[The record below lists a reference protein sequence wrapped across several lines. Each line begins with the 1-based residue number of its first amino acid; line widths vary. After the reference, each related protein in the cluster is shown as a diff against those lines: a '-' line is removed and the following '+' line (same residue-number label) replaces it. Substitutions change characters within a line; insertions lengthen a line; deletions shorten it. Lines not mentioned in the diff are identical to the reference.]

1 MSFFILSLQEM
12 LFFNVELFKTR
23 LMEIKTFI
31 ANYKAAFGENTELPI
46 VFWYS
51 DTLENQTEKING
63 CFFKDMRKVR
73 EGHTVSLNADVIG
86 CGGGK
91 FYTGFTDMPERVPT
105 FVSLKEKYKETPEM
119 VIEYVDR
126 LGVTKTENRY
136 LHFARMDKVD
146 SLDLIEGVLFLAT
159 PDILSGLVTW
169 ACYDNNSEDAVVTQ
183 FGSGC
188 SVTVTQTILEN
199 HRGGRRTFIGFFDPS
214 VRPYFELDILSY
226 TVPMSRFKEMY
237 HTMRSSCLFDTHAWG
252 KIKERI
258 QLSDK

>member
-1 MSFFILSLQEM
+1 
-12 LFFNVELFKTR
+12 
-23 LMEIKTFI
+23 
-31 ANYKAAFGENTELPI
+31 
-46 VFWYS
+46 
-51 DTLENQTEKING
+51 
-63 CFFKDMRKVR
+63 
-73 EGHTVSLNADVIG
+73 
-86 CGGGK
+86 
-91 FYTGFTDMPERVPT
+91 
-105 FVSLKEKYKETPEM
+105 M
-119 VIEYVDR
+119 VIEYIDR

-146 SLDLIEGVLFLAT
+146 SLDPIEGVLFLAT

-214 VRPYFELDILSY
+214 VRPHFEPDILSY

-237 HTMRSSCLFDTHAWG
+237 HTIRSSCLFDTHAWG

>member
-119 VIEYVDR
+119 VIEYIDR

-146 SLDLIEGVLFLAT
+146 SLDPIEGVLFLAT

-199 HRGGRRTFIGFFDPS
+199 HRGEAEELLS
-214 VRPYFELDILSY
+214 VSLIRLYVLILS
-226 TVPMSRFKEMY
+226 
-237 HTMRSSCLFDTHAWG
+237 
-252 KIKERI
+252 RI
-258 QLSDK
+258 F

>member
-105 FVSLKEKYKETPEM
+105 FVSLKEKYKEMPEM
-119 VIEYVDR
+119 VIEYIDR

-169 ACYDNNSEDAVVTQ
+169 ACYDNNSL
-183 FGSGC
+183 SHN
-188 SVTVTQTILEN
+188 SVPVAALQ
-199 HRGGRRTFIGFFDPS
+199 
-214 VRPYFELDILSY
+214 
-226 TVPMSRFKEMY
+226 
-237 HTMRSSCLFDTHAWG
+237 
-252 KIKERI
+252 
-258 QLSDK
+258 